1 MPHGVMFVLPVFGEG
16 DLQRDEEALSRI
28 SGFRIS
34 TLVIT
39 ELLVGTFCYRKYDCT
54 YTKQYKTLVEKY
66 NAIKPEQKIDYTNL

>member
-39 ELLVGTFCYRKYDCT
+39 ELLVGTFC
-54 YTKQYKTLVEKY
+54 
-66 NAIKPEQKIDYTNL
+66 